1 LHTILEYIKFIF
13 KSTNQHGIHS
23 PFVYELVTKCFYD
36 KQYYEGYKI
45 IAKYRS
51 VLNNNKSVI
60 SVKDLGA
67 GSKVLSTRSR
77 KISNISKKAGITKK
91 RAELLYRIVKYFQST
106 SILELGT
113 SLGISTCAL
122 SLGNTN
128 ANIITIE
135 GCPET
140 ASVAREQ
147 FKYFSLY
154 NINLLVNEFDKEI
167 NTLTDNNFD
176 LIYIDGNHQ
185 KEATINYFHSLL
197 TCTNN
202 DSLIIF
208 DDIHWSKGMT
218 EAWETIIQDSNVTLT
233 IDTFYWGFVFFR
245 KEQKKQHFKIRIN

>member
-1 LHTILEYIKFIF
+1 MLHTILEYIKFIF

-36 KQYYEGYKI
+36 KQYYKDYKI

-91 RAELLYRIVKYFQST
+91 RAELLYRIVKYFQTT

-122 SLGNTN
+122 SLGNPK
-128 ANIITIE
+128 ANIVTIE

-140 ASVAREQ
+140 ASVARQQ

-197 TCTNN
+197 TM
-202 DSLIIF
+202 
-208 DDIHWSKGMT
+208 HK
-218 EAWETIIQDSNVTLT
+218 
-233 IDTFYWGFVFFR
+233 
-245 KEQKKQHFKIRIN
+245 

>member
-1 LHTILEYIKFIF
+1 MHTILEYIKFIF
-13 KSTNQHGIHS
+13 RSTNQHGIHS

-36 KQYYEGYKI
+36 KQFYKEYKI

-51 VLNNNKSVI
+51 VLKNNKSVI

-67 GSKVLSTRSR
+67 GSKVLHTNSR
-77 KISNISKKAGITKK
+77 KISDISKKAGITKK
-91 RAELLYRIVKYFQST
+91 RAQLLYRIIKYFQPT

-122 SLGNTN
+122 SLGNPK
-128 ANIITIE
+128 ANIVTIE

-140 ASVAREQ
+140 ASIAKEQ
-147 FKYFSLY
+147 FKFNKLN
-154 NINLLVNEFDKEI
+154 NITLIINEFENEL
-167 NTLTDNNFD
+167 NTLKNKKID
-176 LIYIDGNHQ
+176 LIYVDGNHQ

-218 EAWETIIQDSNVTLT
+218 EAWETIIQDPNVTLS

-245 KEQKKQHFKIRIN
+245 KEQKKQHFKIRL